1 MRTGKREGRPVTKR
15 EKIQERDRRV
25 LIRWKANNSGIVR
38 SLPTLLFPCG
48 ASYSRGGLSSYPASI
63 VLFNRA
69 EQWEEEPDLFS
80 FLYTHTTHI
89 YIYIYIYCSLIIGFI
104 MILSFS
110 PRACSRGHHLLPM
123 EGETEGD
130 QRGTAKGKKGRE
142 RRSSISMT
150 IRSPSPYF
158 SPSSLLRLLE
168 ARWERTLSG
177 QAASLLISRGSTT
190 TIDTLALLWL
200 CSQGHACRLTLSSYF
215 FFFETRRGWRM
226 KKGTFMHEA
235 RSFDPC
241 PFIISLLPAS
251 LAGERK
257 LPIVFG

>member
-1 MRTGKREGRPVTKR
+1 MRRRARPLFL
-15 EKIQERDRRV
+15 
-25 LIRWKANNSGIVR
+25 LIH
-38 SLPTLLFPCG
+38 
-48 ASYSRGGLSSYPASI
+48 
-63 VLFNRA
+63 
-69 EQWEEEPDLFS
+69 
-80 FLYTHTTHI
+80 THNT
-89 YIYIYIYCSLIIGFI
+89 YIHLYIYCSLIIGFI

-190 TIDTLALLWL
+190 IIDTLALLWL

-215 FFFETRRGWRM
+215 FFSKRAEGGVWKRVRSCTRLD
-226 KKGTFMHEA
+226 
-235 RSFDPC
+235 RSIPAHLLFHCC
-241 PFIISLLPAS
+241 PP
-251 LAGERK
+251 R
-257 LPIVFG
+257 

>member
-1 MRTGKREGRPVTKR
+1 MRRRARP
-15 EKIQERDRRV
+15 
-25 LIRWKANNSGIVR
+25 LF
-38 SLPTLLFPCG
+38 LL
-48 ASYSRGGLSSYPASI
+48 LSI
-63 VLFNRA
+63 H
-69 EQWEEEPDLFS
+69 
-80 FLYTHTTHI
+80 THNT
-89 YIYIYIYCSLIIGFI
+89 YIHLYIYCSLIIGFI

-190 TIDTLALLWL
+190 TIDTLALLSRSRVPINPL
-200 CSQGHACRLTLSSYF
+200 LVF